1 MDMERCSTQTAL
13 IYMLEKWKLSID
25 NNSFAGEVLMDLTKA
40 FDAIN
45 HRSSCLWIQQAGFV
59 AIMCS
64 YLSNRRQRMKINN
77 VLVLKKI

>member
-1 MDMERCSTQTAL
+1 MTL
-13 IYMLEKWKLSID
+13 ICLKSLAVFENHSSVQ
-25 NNSFAGEVLMDLTKA
+25 NSFEGGVLMDLTKA

-45 HRSSCLWIQQAGFV
+45 HRLSCLWIQQTGFV
-59 AIMCS
+59 AIICS